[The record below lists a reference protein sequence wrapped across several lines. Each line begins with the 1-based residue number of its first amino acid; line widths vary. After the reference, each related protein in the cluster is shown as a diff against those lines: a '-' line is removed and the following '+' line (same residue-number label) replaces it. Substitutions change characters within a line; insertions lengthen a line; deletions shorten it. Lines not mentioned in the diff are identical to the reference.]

1 MPTRNRTRQLAV
13 ESAARPKEARP
24 MRPVLA
30 GRNWFCAI
38 HLRPVLFPPE
48 IESRPRIQDL
58 DFSIWASA
66 KHFFFSIPQ
75 PLKQIGFGF
84 ARTELFGKSV
94 FRDQLG
100 SPPPPDTMGRGTKS
114 TDTH

>member
-1 MPTRNRTRQLAV
+1 
-13 ESAARPKEARP
+13 
-24 MRPVLA
+24 MRLVLA

-38 HLRPVLFPPE
+38 HLPPVLFLPE

-94 FRDQLG
+94 FRAQLG
-100 SPPPPDTMGRGTKS
+100 SSLPGHNVG
-114 TDTH
+114 HEIY